1 MPEPTNAAA
10 APVAPP
16 QQNGSAPP
24 PKAPPPSEPKAEPK
38 PEARKYKVRGQ
49 ELSDTD
55 PDFQAL
61 LEMGHDYR
69 SGTRDIKQ
77 GMTELDRR
85 RKALAEREASFLDPK
100 KARKVLEDAG
110 IDYRQW
116 LETQAAAEWEAE
128 QLTPEQR
135 ALREVQKEREALTA
149 EREAMKAAQEEQEV
163 AHHAREFAQVLN
175 TRLPEALKAADLLG
189 DPEALEGVHGW
200 LASWSKVRPLTA
212 EDIPRA
218 VQMVEKRLQ
227 AQMAK
232 RAASLDTAEKRRAF
246 LGEALY
252 KAVEKDNFDAWKAKN
267 KPAPSEGRPSPERRA
282 PESPL
287 GRSGGGNFTALG
299 G

>member
-1 MPEPTNAAA
+1 MPEPINTAA
-10 APVAPP
+10 APAPNAPP
-16 QQNGSAPP
+16 NGNVPP
-24 PKAPPPSEPKAEPK
+24 PKAPLPEPKTDPK
-38 PEARKYKVRGQ
+38 PPEPRKYKVRGQ
-49 ELSDTD
+49 EISDAD
-55 PDFQAL
+55 PDHQAL

-85 RKALAEREASFLDPK
+85 RKALAEREAALLDPK
-100 KARKVLEDAG
+100 RARKVLEDAG

-128 QLTPEQR
+128 QLSPEQK
-135 ALREVQKEREALTA
+135 ALREVQKEREELVA
-149 EREAMKAAQEEQEV
+149 EREAMKQAQEEQEI

-227 AQMAK
+227 AQLAK
-232 RAASLDTAEKRRAF
+232 RAASLDTMEKRMAF

-252 KAVEKDNFDAWKAKN
+252 KAVERDNYEAWKAKN
-267 KPAPSEGRPSPERRA
+267 KPAPSAGRPSPERRA

-287 GRSGGGNFTALG
+287 IRTGGGNFTALG